1 LSAKY
6 RGETVRVYRTKRNR
20 SQIAYQGMLR
30 WVKTSELEV
39 L

>member
-1 LSAKY
+1 MTAVY

-20 SQIAYQGMLR
+20 SQIAYQGMLC
-30 WVKTSELEV
+30 WVKTSDLEV